1 MHDSH
6 GGAGLRKVLG
16 VRDLTAMGIAAVIG
30 AGIFST
36 IGQAAYDGGPG
47 VIFLF
52 LITAVTCGF
61 TALCYAEF
69 ASRVPVA
76 GSAYTYAYVTFGEI
90 IAWVIG
96 WALILEYGIGNVVV
110 SISWS
115 SYFVNLLEGVGI
127 HLPAWLATDPTT
139 AKTVFDSAM
148 STGTSTEGMAWV
160 DAPLIAGYKLICNLP
175 AFVIIVLITMLA
187 YVGIKESRSSAN
199 FMVGLKLV
207 VLAVIVAI
215 GIFYINTDNWTPFMP
230 NNFTGVLK
238 GVSAVFFAYIGFDA
252 ISTTAEECKNPQRD
266 LPRGMIYSLV
276 ICTVIY
282 VIVTLV
288 ITGMVNYSE
297 FDTVADPL
305 AYVFEKINLT
315 KVGFFVS
322 VSAVVAATSV

>member
-1 MHDSH
+1 MSNSLFRKKSLSTILNDTKQGVADGH
-6 GGAGLRKVLG
+6 GSTELKKVLG

-127 HLPAWLATDPTT
+127 HLPAWLATDPGT
-139 AKTVFDSAM
+139 AKSVYDAAVTA
-148 STGTSTEGMAWV
+148 GTSTDGMAWAT
-160 DAPLIAGYKLICNLP
+160 AP
-175 AFVIIVLITMLA
+175 
-187 YVGIKESRSSAN
+187 
-199 FMVGLKLV
+199 
-207 VLAVIVAI
+207 
-215 GIFYINTDNWTPFMP
+215 
-230 NNFTGVLK
+230 
-238 GVSAVFFAYIGFDA
+238 
-252 ISTTAEECKNPQRD
+252 
-266 LPRGMIYSLV
+266 
-276 ICTVIY
+276 
-282 VIVTLV
+282 
-288 ITGMVNYSE
+288 
-297 FDTVADPL
+297 
-305 AYVFEKINLT
+305 
-315 KVGFFVS
+315 
-322 VSAVVAATSV
+322 